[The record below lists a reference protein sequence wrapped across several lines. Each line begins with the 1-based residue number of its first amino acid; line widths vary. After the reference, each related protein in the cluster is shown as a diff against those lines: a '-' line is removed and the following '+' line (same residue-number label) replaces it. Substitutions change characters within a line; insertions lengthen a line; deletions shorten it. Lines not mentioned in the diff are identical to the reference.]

1 MNESVSLDFKDE
13 LAEEEEFLGNF
24 FYISLLFHLAIV
36 LLFYLY
42 NASFFKFKEKE
53 QSLMKSFVR
62 VDVVAMPTLT
72 IKELKSL
79 KLDRSFKKGKA
90 KSLKKIDQSA
100 EIQKA
105 KKEKRAPKI
114 VPRKVEKLK
123 DDFVFKEKAKAK
135 TKKLNKKIEER
146 KIDKRKKVE
155 NIEKASVEEK
165 SNVLDLIKNLGTKR
179 VKTVKRG
186 KRRQKVNNGL
196 GIKFGRKNSKI
207 IKNLLIEGN
216 KISKGENIIEGKT
229 LLKEEESLQIINDY
243 ISRVR
248 QSVRSYW
255 KLPEYLKENKN
266 YRCRIQ
272 IFISD
277 DGSLLSL
284 NVIEK
289 SGNEEFDKRALQTV
303 EMAAPFPPVDPVIR
317 KRVLNGDLILGFPL

>member
-13 LAEEEEFLGNF
+13 LAEEEGVLGNF
-24 FYISLLFHLAIV
+24 FYISLLSHLAIV
-36 LLFYLY
+36 FLFYLY
-42 NASFFKFKEKE
+42 NASFFKFKEKD

-90 KSLKKIDQSA
+90 KNLKKIDQPE

-105 KKEKRAPKI
+105 KIQKIAPKTF
-114 VPRKVEKLK
+114 PRKVEKLK
-123 DDFVFKEKAKAK
+123 DDFVFKEKTKAK

-146 KIDKRKKVE
+146 KIDRMKKVE
-155 NIEKASVEEK
+155 NIERTSVEEK

-186 KRRQKVNNGL
+186 KRRQKVNNSL

-284 NVIEK
+284 NVKEK